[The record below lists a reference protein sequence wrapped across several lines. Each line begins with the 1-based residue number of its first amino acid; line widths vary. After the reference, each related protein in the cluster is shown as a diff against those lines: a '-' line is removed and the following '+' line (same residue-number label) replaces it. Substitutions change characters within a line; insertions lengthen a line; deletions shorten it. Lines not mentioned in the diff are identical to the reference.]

1 MGKGKGKII
10 ASVTA
15 AVAVPAAVVV
25 GAIYILPMLGISSSN
40 TLYYFG
46 NDTSISA
53 DGAISLGKEDVLGYS
68 SKYSDTMSGYF
79 KSQLDENET
88 YIYNAF
94 MYASEN
100 GYSDIFLPEE
110 VFGNGSYDKLQE
122 LEYVITFLSCDSP
135 FVAHNYTT
143 DNKLTGNVEQF
154 AGKSYHHIQLETL
167 GEEYTSRR
175 EAAYEKAKSVVASI
189 PQGCDTQKQKAQ
201 YLYDYVAENSV
212 YVTNGYS
219 TRNVPVADLLIDGKA
234 ICDGYADTVTMLFNM
249 AGIET
254 ASANGVNNNKN
265 QGHTVNFAKLDGE
278 YYYFDASTDSIVNEK
293 GFRPAFYFGMSWEE
307 VSDSFTFAAEFADR
321 CPKAEKSLL
330 SDSVDIVI
338 SDNSAATTEKAAK
351 LIKSGGDTGIIAK
364 FDESITD
371 EERKNIISDTAGKV
385 GEQLASIPAAN
396 RLYGI
401 KIYKD

>member
-1 MGKGKGKII
+1 MGKGKVIG
-10 ASVTA
+10 AVAA

-25 GAIYILPMLGISSSN
+25 GAIYVLPILGISSSN

-53 DGAISLGKEDVLGYS
+53 DGTISLGKEDVLDYS
-68 SKYSDTMSGYF
+68 SKYSDTMTGYF
-79 KSQLDENET
+79 KEQLDENET

-100 GYSDIFLPEE
+100 GYSDVFLPEE
-110 VFGNGSYDKLQE
+110 VFGNGSYDRLQE

-143 DNKLTGNVEQF
+143 DNKLSGNVEQF

-167 GEEYTSRR
+167 GKEYTSRR

-189 PQGCDTQKQKAQ
+189 PSDCDTQKQKAQ

-212 YVTNGYS
+212 YVTDGYS
-219 TRNVPVADLLIDGKA
+219 TRNIPIADLLIDGKA

-254 ASANGVNNNKN
+254 ASANGVNTEKN

-278 YYYFDASTDSIVNEK
+278 YYYFDASADSIINEK
-293 GFRPAFYFGMSWEE
+293 GFKPAFYFGMSWEE
-307 VSDSFTFAAEFADR
+307 VSDSFTFSAEFEDR

-330 SDSVDIVI
+330 SDNVDIVI
-338 SDNSAATTEKAAK
+338 SDNSDATVEKMAE
-351 LIKSGGDTGIIAK
+351 LLKSGGDTGIIVR
-364 FDESITD
+364 FDESVTD
-371 EERKNIISDTAGKV
+371 EERKSITSDIAGKV
-385 GEQLASIPAAN
+385 GEQLAFISAAN

-401 KIYKD
+401 KIYKE

>member
-1 MGKGKGKII
+1 MSKGKVIG
-10 ASVTA
+10 AAAA
-15 AVAVPAAVVV
+15 AVAVPAVVVV
-25 GAIYILPMLGISSSN
+25 GAIYILPALGISSSN

-53 DGAISLGKEDVLGYS
+53 DGTISLGKEDVLGYS
-68 SKYSDTMSGYF
+68 SKYSDTMTGYF
-79 KSQLDENET
+79 KEQLDENET

-100 GYSDIFLPEE
+100 GYSDVFLPEE
-110 VFGNGSYDKLQE
+110 VFDNGSYDRLQE

-143 DNKLTGNVEQF
+143 DNKLSGNVEQF

-167 GEEYTSRR
+167 GKEYTSRR

-189 PQGCDTQKQKAQ
+189 PSDCDTQKQKAQ

-212 YVTNGYS
+212 YVTDGYS
-219 TRNVPVADLLIDGKA
+219 TRNIPIADLLIDGKA

-254 ASANGVNNNKN
+254 ASANGVNTEKN
-265 QGHTVNFAKLDGE
+265 EGHTVNFAKLDGE
-278 YYYFDASTDSIVNEK
+278 YYYFDASADSIINEK
-293 GFRPAFYFGMSWEE
+293 RFKPAFYFGMSWEE
-307 VSDSFTFAAEFADR
+307 VSDSFTFSAEFEDR

-330 SDSVDIVI
+330 SNNVDIVI
-338 SDNSAATTEKAAK
+338 SDNSDATVEKMAE
-351 LIKSGGDTGIIAK
+351 LLKSGGDTGIIVR
-364 FDESITD
+364 FDESVTD
-371 EERKNIISDTAGKV
+371 EERKSITSDTAGKV
-385 GEQLASIPAAN
+385 GEQLASISAAN

-401 KIYKD
+401 KIYKE

>member
-1 MGKGKGKII
+1 MGKGKII

-15 AVAVPAAVVV
+15 AVAVTAAVVI
-25 GAIYILPMLGISSSN
+25 GATYILPMLGISSSN

-53 DGAISLGKEDVLGYS
+53 DGTISLGKEEVLDYS

-110 VFGNGSYDKLQE
+110 VFDNGSYDRLQE

-143 DNKLTGNVEQF
+143 DSKLTGNVEQF

-167 GEEYTSRR
+167 GEEYLSRR

-189 PQGCDTQKQKAQ
+189 PSDCDTQKQKAQ
-201 YLYDYVAENSV
+201 YLYNYVTENSV
-212 YVTNGYS
+212 YMTDGYS

-249 AGIET
+249 AGIDS
-254 ASANGVNNNKN
+254 ASANGTNTRKN
-265 QGHTVNFAKLDGE
+265 EGHTVNFAKLDGE
-278 YYYFDASTDSIVNEK
+278 YYYFDASADSIVNEK
-293 GFRPAFYFGMSWEE
+293 GFTPAFYFGMSWEE
-307 VSDSFTFAAEFADR
+307 ASDSFTFADAFANR
-321 CPKAEKSLL
+321 CPRSENSLL
-330 SDSVDIVI
+330 TDSIDIVI
-338 SDNSAATTEKAAK
+338 SDNSDTTTEKAAE
-351 LIKSGGDTGIIAK
+351 LLKSGEDTGIIAR

-371 EERKNIISDTAGKV
+371 EERKSITSDIAGKV
-385 GEQLASIPAAN
+385 GEQLTSLAASN

-401 KIYKD
+401 KIYKE

>member
-1 MGKGKGKII
+1 MGKGKVIGT
-10 ASVTA
+10 VTA
-15 AVAVPAAVVV
+15 AVVIPAAVVI
-25 GAIYILPMLGISSSN
+25 GAIYVLPLFDIKSSN

-53 DGAISLGKEDVLGYS
+53 DGTISLGKEEVLGYN
-68 SKYSDTMSGYF
+68 SKYPDTMTGYF
-79 KSQLDENET
+79 KEQLDENET

-100 GYSDIFLPEE
+100 GYSDVFLPEE
-110 VFGNGSYDKLQE
+110 VFDDGSYDRLQK

-143 DNKLTGNVEQF
+143 NNKLIGSIEQF

-167 GEEYTSRR
+167 GKEYISRR

-189 PQGCDTQKQKAQ
+189 PQDCNTDKQKAQ
-201 YLYDYVAENSV
+201 YLYNYVAENSV
-212 YVTNGYS
+212 YVTDGYS
-219 TRNVPVADLLIDGKA
+219 TKNVPIADLLIDGKA
-234 ICDGYADTVTMLFNM
+234 ICDGYADTITMLFNM
-249 AGIET
+249 AGIEA
-254 ASANGVNNNKN
+254 ASANGANTEKN

-278 YYYFDASTDSIVNEK
+278 YYYFDPSADSIINEK
-293 GFRPAFYFGMSWEE
+293 GFKPAFYFGMSWEE
-307 VSDSFTFAAEFADR
+307 VSDSFTFAAEFANR

-330 SDSVDIVI
+330 PDSIDIVI
-338 SDNSAATTEKAAK
+338 SDNSDATVENIAE
-351 LIKSGGDTGIIAK
+351 LIKSGKDNGIIAK

-371 EERKNIISDTAGKV
+371 EERTSITNDTAGKV
-385 GEQLASIPAAN
+385 GEQLVSLTAAN

-401 KIYKD
+401 KIYKG

>member
-1 MGKGKGKII
+1 MGKGKII

-15 AVAVPAAVVV
+15 AVAVTAAVVI
-25 GAIYILPMLGISSSN
+25 GATYILPMFGISSSN

-53 DGAISLGKEDVLGYS
+53 DGTISLGKEEVLDYS

-110 VFGNGSYDKLQE
+110 VFDNGSYDRLQE

-135 FVAHNYTT
+135 FVAHNYTIN
-143 DNKLTGNVEQF
+143 NKLVGNIEQL
-154 AGKSYHHIQLETL
+154 AGKNYHHIQLETL
-167 GEEYTSRR
+167 GEEYLSRR
-175 EAAYEKAKSVVASI
+175 EAAYEKAKSVIASI
-189 PQGCDTQKQKAQ
+189 PSDCDTQKQKAQ
-201 YLYDYVAENSV
+201 YLYNYVTENSV
-212 YVTNGYS
+212 YMTDGYS
-219 TRNVPVADLLIDGKA
+219 TRNVPIADLLIDGKA

-249 AGIET
+249 AGIDS
-254 ASANGVNNNKN
+254 ASANGVNKNKN
-265 QGHTVNFAKLDGE
+265 EGHTVNFAKLDGE
-278 YYYFDASTDSIVNEK
+278 YYYFDASADSIVNEK
-293 GFRPAFYFGMSWEE
+293 GFKPAFYFGMSWEE
-307 VSDSFTFAAEFADR
+307 ASDSFTFADAFANR
-321 CPKAEKSLL
+321 CPRSENSLL
-330 SDSVDIVI
+330 TDSIDIVI
-338 SDNSAATTEKAAK
+338 SDNSDTTTEKAAE
-351 LIKSGGDTGIIAK
+351 LLKSGEDTGIIAR

-371 EERKNIISDTAGKV
+371 EERKSITSDIAGKV
-385 GEQLASIPAAN
+385 GEQLTSLAASN

-401 KIYKD
+401 KIYKE

>member
-1 MGKGKGKII
+1 MGKGKII

-15 AVAVPAAVVV
+15 AVAVTAAVVI
-25 GAIYILPMLGISSSN
+25 GATYILPMFGISSSN

-53 DGAISLGKEDVLGYS
+53 DGTISLGKEEVLDYS

-110 VFGNGSYDKLQE
+110 VFDNGSYDRLQE

-135 FVAHNYTT
+135 FVAHNYTIN
-143 DNKLTGNVEQF
+143 NKLVGNIEQL
-154 AGKSYHHIQLETL
+154 AGKNYHHIQLETL
-167 GEEYTSRR
+167 GEEYLSRR
-175 EAAYEKAKSVVASI
+175 EAAYEKAKSVIASI
-189 PQGCDTQKQKAQ
+189 PSDCDTQKQKAQ
-201 YLYDYVAENSV
+201 YLYNYVTENSV
-212 YVTNGYS
+212 YVTDGYS
-219 TRNVPVADLLIDGKA
+219 TKNVPVADLLIDGKA

-249 AGIET
+249 AGIDS
-254 ASANGVNNNKN
+254 ASANGVNKNKN
-265 QGHTVNFAKLDGE
+265 EGHTVNFAKLDGE
-278 YYYFDASTDSIVNEK
+278 YYYFDASADSIINEK
-293 GFRPAFYFGMSWEE
+293 GFKPAFYFGMSWTE
-307 VSDSFTFAAEFADR
+307 VSDSFTFADAFANR
-321 CPKAEKSLL
+321 CPRSENSLL
-330 SDSVDIVI
+330 TDSIDIVI
-338 SDNSAATTEKAAK
+338 SDNSDTTTEKAAE
-351 LIKSGGDTGIIAK
+351 LLKSGEDTGIIAR

-371 EERKNIISDTAGKV
+371 EERKSITSDIAGKV
-385 GEQLASIPAAN
+385 GEQLTSLAASN

-401 KIYKD
+401 KIYKE

>member
-1 MGKGKGKII
+1 MGKGKVVG
-10 ASVTA
+10 AVAA
-15 AVAVPAAVVV
+15 AVAVPAAVIV
-25 GAIYILPMLGISSSN
+25 GAIYILPALGISSSN
-40 TLYYFG
+40 TLYYFS

-53 DGAISLGKEDVLGYS
+53 DGTISLGKEEVLCYS
-68 SKYSDTMSGYF
+68 SKYSDTMTGYF
-79 KSQLDENET
+79 KAQLDENET

-100 GYSDIFLPEE
+100 GYSDIFLPED
-110 VFGNGSYDKLQE
+110 VFDNGSYDKLQE

-143 DNKLTGNVEQF
+143 NSKLTGNVEQF

-167 GEEYTSRR
+167 GEEYKARR

-189 PQGCDTQKQKAQ
+189 PQECNTDRQKAQ
-201 YLYDYVAENSV
+201 YLYNYVAENSV
-212 YVTNGYS
+212 YVTDGYS
-219 TRNVPVADLLIDGKA
+219 TRNVPIADLLIDGKA

-254 ASANGVNNNKN
+254 ASANGVNTEKN

-278 YYYFDASTDSIVNEK
+278 YYYFDASADSIANEK
-293 GFRPAFYFGMSWEE
+293 GFKPAFCFGMSWKEA
-307 VSDSFTFAAEFADR
+307 SDSFTFADEFTNR

-330 SDSVDIVI
+330 SDSIDIVI
-338 SDNSAATTEKAAK
+338 SDNSEETVKKAAE
-351 LIKSGGDTGIIAK
+351 LLKSGGETGIIAK

-371 EERKNIISDTAGKV
+371 EERKSITNDTAEKV
-385 GEQLASIPAAN
+385 GEPLASLAAAN
-396 RLYGI
+396 GLYGL
-401 KIYKD
+401 KIYKE

>member
-1 MGKGKGKII
+1 MGKGKVIGT
-10 ASVTA
+10 VTA
-15 AVAVPAAVVV
+15 AVVIPAAVVI
-25 GAIYILPMLGISSSN
+25 GAIYVLPLFDIKSSN

-53 DGAISLGKEDVLGYS
+53 DGTISLGKEEVLGYS
-68 SKYSDTMSGYF
+68 SKYSDTMTGYF
-79 KSQLDENET
+79 KEQLDENET

-110 VFGNGSYDKLQE
+110 VFGNGSNDRLQE

-143 DNKLTGNVEQF
+143 NNKLVGNIEQF

-167 GEEYTSRR
+167 GEEYKSRR

-189 PQGCDTQKQKAQ
+189 PQDYNTDKQKAQ
-201 YLYDYVAENSV
+201 YLYNYVAENSV
-212 YVTNGYS
+212 YVTDGYS
-219 TRNVPVADLLIDGKA
+219 TRNIPVADLLIDGKA

-254 ASANGVNNNKN
+254 ASANGVNTETN

-278 YYYFDASTDSIVNEK
+278 YYYFDASADSIINEK

-307 VSDSFTFAAEFADR
+307 VSDSFTFAAEFENR

-330 SDSVDIVI
+330 SDNVDIVI
-338 SDNSAATTEKAAK
+338 SDNSDATVESIAE
-351 LIKSGGDTGIIAK
+351 LIKSGKDNGIIAR

-371 EERKNIISDTAGKV
+371 EERKSITNDTAGKV
-385 GEQLASIPAAN
+385 GEQLVSLAAAN

-401 KIYKD
+401 KIYKE

>member
-1 MGKGKGKII
+1 MGKGKVIGT
-10 ASVTA
+10 VTA
-15 AVAVPAAVVV
+15 AVVIPAAVVI
-25 GAIYILPMLGISSSN
+25 GAIYVLPLFDIKSSN

-53 DGAISLGKEDVLGYS
+53 DGTISLGKEEVLGYS
-68 SKYSDTMSGYF
+68 SKYSDTMTGYF
-79 KSQLDENET
+79 KEQLDENET

-110 VFGNGSYDKLQE
+110 VFGNGSNDRLQE

-143 DNKLTGNVEQF
+143 NSKLTGNVEQF

-167 GEEYTSRR
+167 GEEYKSRR

-189 PQGCDTQKQKAQ
+189 PQDCNTDKQKAQ
-201 YLYDYVAENSV
+201 YLYNYVAENSV
-212 YVTNGYS
+212 YVTDGYS

-254 ASANGVNNNKN
+254 ASANGVNTETN

-278 YYYFDASTDSIVNEK
+278 YYYFDASADSIVNEK

-307 VSDSFTFAAEFADR
+307 VSDSFTFAAEFENR

-330 SDSVDIVI
+330 SDNVDIVI
-338 SDNSAATTEKAAK
+338 SDNSDATVESIAE
-351 LIKSGGDTGIIAK
+351 LIKSGKDNGIIAR

-371 EERKNIISDTAGKV
+371 EERKSITNDTAGKV
-385 GEQLASIPAAN
+385 GEQLVSLAAAN

-401 KIYKD
+401 KIYKE

>member
-1 MGKGKGKII
+1 MGKGKII

-15 AVAVPAAVVV
+15 AVAVTAAVVI
-25 GAIYILPMLGISSSN
+25 GATYILPMFSISSSN

-53 DGAISLGKEDVLGYS
+53 DGTISLGKEDVLGYS

-110 VFGNGSYDKLQE
+110 VFDNGSYDKLQE

-143 DNKLTGNVEQF
+143 DSKLTGNVEQF

-167 GEEYTSRR
+167 GEEYLSRR
-175 EAAYEKAKSVVASI
+175 EAAYEKAKSVIASI
-189 PQGCDTQKQKAQ
+189 PSDCDTQKQKAQ
-201 YLYDYVAENSV
+201 YLYNYVTENSV
-212 YVTNGYS
+212 YVTDGYS
-219 TRNVPVADLLIDGKA
+219 TKNVPVADLLIDGKA

-249 AGIET
+249 AGIDS
-254 ASANGVNNNKN
+254 ASANGTNTRKN
-265 QGHTVNFAKLDGE
+265 EGHTVNFAKLDGE
-278 YYYFDASTDSIVNEK
+278 YYYFDASADSIVNEK
-293 GFRPAFYFGMSWEE
+293 GFTPAFYFGMSWTE
-307 VSDSFTFAAEFADR
+307 VSDSFTFADAFANR
-321 CPKAEKSLL
+321 CPRSENSLL
-330 SDSVDIVI
+330 TDSIDIVI
-338 SDNSAATTEKAAK
+338 SDNSDTTTEKAAE
-351 LIKSGGDTGIIAK
+351 LLKSGEDTGIIAR

-371 EERKNIISDTAGKV
+371 EERKSITSDIAGKV
-385 GEQLASIPAAN
+385 GEQLTSLAASN

-401 KIYKD
+401 KIYKE

>member
-1 MGKGKGKII
+1 MGKGKII

-15 AVAVPAAVVV
+15 AVAVTAAVVI
-25 GAIYILPMLGISSSN
+25 GATYILPMFSISSSN

-53 DGAISLGKEDVLGYS
+53 DGTISLGKEEVLDYS

-110 VFGNGSYDKLQE
+110 VFDNGSYDRLQE

-135 FVAHNYTT
+135 FVAHNYTIN
-143 DNKLTGNVEQF
+143 NKLVGNIEQF
-154 AGKSYHHIQLETL
+154 AGKNYHHIQLETL
-167 GEEYTSRR
+167 GEEYLSRR
-175 EAAYEKAKSVVASI
+175 EAAYEKAKSVIASI
-189 PQGCDTQKQKAQ
+189 PSDCDTQKQKAQ
-201 YLYDYVAENSV
+201 YLYNYVTENSV
-212 YVTNGYS
+212 YVTDGYS
-219 TRNVPVADLLIDGKA
+219 TKNVPVADLLIDGKA

-249 AGIET
+249 AGIDS
-254 ASANGVNNNKN
+254 ASANGTNTRKN
-265 QGHTVNFAKLDGE
+265 EGHTVNFAKLDGE
-278 YYYFDASTDSIVNEK
+278 YYYFDASADSIVNEK
-293 GFRPAFYFGMSWEE
+293 GFTPAFYFGMSWTE
-307 VSDSFTFAAEFADR
+307 VSDSFTFADAFANR
-321 CPKAEKSLL
+321 CPRSENSLL
-330 SDSVDIVI
+330 TDSIDIVI
-338 SDNSAATTEKAAK
+338 SDNSDTTTEKAAE
-351 LIKSGGDTGIIAK
+351 LLKSGGDTGIIAR

-371 EERKNIISDTAGKV
+371 EERKSITSDIAGKV
-385 GEQLASIPAAN
+385 GEQLTSLAASN

-401 KIYKD
+401 KIYKE

>member
-1 MGKGKGKII
+1 MSKGKVIGT
-10 ASVTA
+10 VTA
-15 AVAVPAAVVV
+15 AVVIPAAVVI
-25 GAIYILPMLGISSSN
+25 GAIYVLPLFDIKSSN

-53 DGAISLGKEDVLGYS
+53 DGTISLGKEEVLGYN
-68 SKYSDTMSGYF
+68 SKYSDTMTGYF
-79 KSQLDENET
+79 KKQLDENET

-110 VFGNGSYDKLQE
+110 IFGNGSNDKLQE

-143 DNKLTGNVEQF
+143 NNKLVGNIEQF

-167 GEEYTSRR
+167 GEEYKSRR

-189 PQGCDTQKQKAQ
+189 PQDCNTDKQKAQ
-201 YLYDYVAENSV
+201 YLYNYVAENSV
-212 YVTNGYS
+212 YVTDGYS
-219 TRNVPVADLLIDGKA
+219 TRNIPVADLLIDGKA

-254 ASANGVNNNKN
+254 ASANGVNTEKN

-278 YYYFDASTDSIVNEK
+278 YYYFDASADSIVNEK

-307 VSDSFTFAAEFADR
+307 VSDSFTFAAEFDNR

-330 SDSVDIVI
+330 SDNVDIVI
-338 SDNSAATTEKAAK
+338 SDHSDATVESIAE
-351 LIKSGGDTGIIAK
+351 LIKSGKDNGIIAR

-371 EERKNIISDTAGKV
+371 EERKSITSDTAGKV
-385 GEQLASIPAAN
+385 GEQLVSLAAAN

-401 KIYKD
+401 KIYKG

>member
-1 MGKGKGKII
+1 MGKGKVIGT
-10 ASVTA
+10 VTA
-15 AVAVPAAVVV
+15 AIAIPAAVVV

-53 DGAISLGKEDVLGYS
+53 DGTISLGKEEVLDYS

-110 VFGNGSYDKLQE
+110 VFDNGSYDRLQE

-135 FVAHNYTT
+135 FVAHNYTIN
-143 DNKLTGNVEQF
+143 NKLVGNIEQL
-154 AGKSYHHIQLETL
+154 AGKNYHHIQLETL
-167 GEEYTSRR
+167 GEEYLSRR
-175 EAAYEKAKSVVASI
+175 EAAYEKAKSVIASI
-189 PQGCDTQKQKAQ
+189 PSDCDTQKQKAQ
-201 YLYDYVAENSV
+201 YLYNYVAENSV
-212 YVTNGYS
+212 YVTDGYS
-219 TRNVPVADLLIDGKA
+219 TKNVPVADLLIDGKA

-249 AGIET
+249 AGIDS
-254 ASANGVNNNKN
+254 ASANGVNKNKN
-265 QGHTVNFAKLDGE
+265 EGHTVNFAKLDGE
-278 YYYFDASTDSIVNEK
+278 YYYFDASADSIINEK
-293 GFRPAFYFGMSWEE
+293 GFTPAFYFGMSWTEA
-307 VSDSFTFAAEFADR
+307 SDSFTFADAFANR
-321 CPKAEKSLL
+321 CPRSENSLL
-330 SDSVDIVI
+330 TDSIDIVI
-338 SDNSAATTEKAAK
+338 SDNSDTTTEKAAE
-351 LIKSGGDTGIIAK
+351 LLKSGEDTGIIAR

-371 EERKNIISDTAGKV
+371 EERKSITSDIAGKV
-385 GEQLASIPAAN
+385 GEQLTSLAASN

-401 KIYKD
+401 KIYKE

>member
-1 MGKGKGKII
+1 MGKGKVIGT
-10 ASVTA
+10 VTA
-15 AVAVPAAVVV
+15 AVVIPAAVVI
-25 GAIYILPMLGISSSN
+25 GAIYVLPLFDIKSSN

-53 DGAISLGKEDVLGYS
+53 DGTISLGKEEVLGYS
-68 SKYSDTMSGYF
+68 SKYSDTMTGYF
-79 KSQLDENET
+79 KEQLDENET

-110 VFGNGSYDKLQE
+110 VFGNGSNDRLQE

-143 DNKLTGNVEQF
+143 NNKLVGNIEQF

-167 GEEYTSRR
+167 GEEYKSRR

-189 PQGCDTQKQKAQ
+189 PQDCNTDKQKAQ
-201 YLYDYVAENSV
+201 YLYNYVAENSV
-212 YVTNGYS
+212 YVTDGYS
-219 TRNVPVADLLIDGKA
+219 TRNIPVADLLIDGKA

-254 ASANGVNNNKN
+254 ASANGVNTETN

-278 YYYFDASTDSIVNEK
+278 YYYFDASADSIVNEK

-307 VSDSFTFAAEFADR
+307 VSDSFTFADEFANR

-330 SDSVDIVI
+330 SDNVDIVI
-338 SDNSAATTEKAAK
+338 SDNSDATVESIAE
-351 LIKSGGDTGIIAK
+351 LIKSGKDNGIIAR

-371 EERKNIISDTAGKV
+371 EERKSITNDTAGKV
-385 GEQLASIPAAN
+385 GEQLVSLAAAN

-401 KIYKD
+401 KIYKE

>member
-1 MGKGKGKII
+1 MGKGKVIGT
-10 ASVTA
+10 VTA
-15 AVAVPAAVVV
+15 AVVIPAAVVI
-25 GAIYILPMLGISSSN
+25 GAIYVLPLFDIKSSN

-53 DGAISLGKEDVLGYS
+53 DGTISLGKEEVLGYS
-68 SKYSDTMSGYF
+68 SKYSDTMTGYF
-79 KSQLDENET
+79 KEQLDENET

-110 VFGNGSYDKLQE
+110 VFGNGSNDRLQE

-143 DNKLTGNVEQF
+143 NNKLVGNIEQF

-167 GEEYTSRR
+167 GEEYKSRR

-189 PQGCDTQKQKAQ
+189 PQDYNTDKQKAQ
-201 YLYDYVAENSV
+201 YLYNYVAENSV
-212 YVTNGYS
+212 YVTDGYS

-254 ASANGVNNNKN
+254 ASANGVNTETN

-278 YYYFDASTDSIVNEK
+278 YYYFDASADSIVNEK

-307 VSDSFTFAAEFADR
+307 VSDSFTFAAEFENR

-330 SDSVDIVI
+330 SDNVDIVI
-338 SDNSAATTEKAAK
+338 SDNSDATVESIAE
-351 LIKSGGDTGIIAK
+351 LIKSGKDNGIIAR

-371 EERKNIISDTAGKV
+371 EERKSITNDTAGKV
-385 GEQLASIPAAN
+385 GEQLVSLAAAN

-401 KIYKD
+401 KIYKE

>member
-1 MGKGKGKII
+1 MGKGKVIG
-10 ASVTA
+10 AVAA
-15 AVAVPAAVVV
+15 AVAVPAVVVV
-25 GAIYILPMLGISSSN
+25 GAIYILPALGISSSN

-53 DGAISLGKEDVLGYS
+53 DGTISLGKEDVLGYS
-68 SKYSDTMSGYF
+68 SKYSDTMTGYF
-79 KSQLDENET
+79 KEQLDENET

-100 GYSDIFLPEE
+100 GYSDVFLPEE
-110 VFGNGSYDKLQE
+110 VFGNGSYDRLQE

-143 DNKLTGNVEQF
+143 DNKLSGNVEQF

-167 GEEYTSRR
+167 GKEYTSRR

-189 PQGCDTQKQKAQ
+189 PSDCDTQKQKAQ

-212 YVTNGYS
+212 YVTDGYS
-219 TRNVPVADLLIDGKA
+219 TRNIPIADLLIDGKA

-254 ASANGVNNNKN
+254 ASANGVNTEKN
-265 QGHTVNFAKLDGE
+265 EGHTVNFAKLDGE
-278 YYYFDASTDSIVNEK
+278 YYYFDASADSIINEK
-293 GFRPAFYFGMSWEE
+293 GFKPAFYFGMSWEE
-307 VSDSFTFAAEFADR
+307 VSDSFTFADEFANR

-330 SDSVDIVI
+330 SDNVDIVI
-338 SDNSAATTEKAAK
+338 SDNSDTMVENMAE
-351 LIKSGGDTGIIAK
+351 LLKSGGDTGIIVR
-364 FDESITD
+364 FDESVTD
-371 EERKNIISDTAGKV
+371 EERKSITSDTAGKV
-385 GEQLASIPAAN
+385 GEQLASISAAN

-401 KIYKD
+401 KIYKE

>member
-1 MGKGKGKII
+1 MGKGKVIG
-10 ASVTA
+10 AVAA
-15 AVAVPAAVVV
+15 AVAVPAAVIV
-25 GAIYILPMLGISSSN
+25 GAIYILPALGISSSN

-53 DGAISLGKEDVLGYS
+53 DGTISLGKEDVLGYS
-68 SKYSDTMSGYF
+68 SKYSDTMTGYF
-79 KSQLDENET
+79 KKQLDENET

-110 VFGNGSYDKLQE
+110 VFDNGSYDRLQE
-122 LEYVITFLSCDSP
+122 LEFVITFLSCDSP

-143 DNKLTGNVEQF
+143 NNKLIGNTEQF

-167 GEEYTSRR
+167 GKEYISRR

-189 PQGCDTQKQKAQ
+189 PQDCNTDKQKAE
-201 YLYDYVAENSV
+201 YLYNYVAENSV
-212 YVTNGYS
+212 YVTDGYS
-219 TRNVPVADLLIDGKA
+219 TRNVPIADLLIDGKA

-254 ASANGVNNNKN
+254 ASANGVNTEKK

-278 YYYFDASTDSIVNEK
+278 YYYFDASADSIINEK
-293 GFRPAFYFGMSWEE
+293 GFKPAFYFGMSWEE
-307 VSDSFTFAAEFADR
+307 VSDSFTFADEFANR
-321 CPKAEKSLL
+321 CPKTEKSLL
-330 SDSVDIVI
+330 SDNVDIVI
-338 SDNSAATTEKAAK
+338 SDKSDTTVESIAE
-351 LIKSGGDTGIIAK
+351 LIKTGGDTGIIAR
-364 FDESITD
+364 FDESISD
-371 EERKNIISDTAGKV
+371 EERKNITSDTAGKV
-385 GEQLASIPAAN
+385 GKQLVSLAAAN

-401 KIYKD
+401 KIYKG

>member
-1 MGKGKGKII
+1 MGKGKII

-15 AVAVPAAVVV
+15 AVAVTAAVVI
-25 GAIYILPMLGISSSN
+25 GATYILPMFGISSSN

-53 DGAISLGKEDVLGYS
+53 DGTISLGKEDVLGYS

-110 VFGNGSYDKLQE
+110 VFDNGSYDRLQE

-135 FVAHNYTT
+135 FVAHNYTIN
-143 DNKLTGNVEQF
+143 NKLVGNIEQL
-154 AGKSYHHIQLETL
+154 AGKNYHHIQLETL
-167 GEEYTSRR
+167 GEEYLSRR
-175 EAAYEKAKSVVASI
+175 EAAYEKAKSVIASI
-189 PQGCDTQKQKAQ
+189 PSDCDTQKQKAQ
-201 YLYDYVAENSV
+201 YLYNYVTENSV
-212 YVTNGYS
+212 YVTDGYS
-219 TRNVPVADLLIDGKA
+219 TKNVPVADLLIDGKA

-249 AGIET
+249 AGIDS
-254 ASANGVNNNKN
+254 ASANGVNKNKN
-265 QGHTVNFAKLDGE
+265 EGHTVNFAKLDGE
-278 YYYFDASTDSIVNEK
+278 YYYFDASADSIINEK
-293 GFRPAFYFGMSWEE
+293 GFTPAFYFGMSWTEA
-307 VSDSFTFAAEFADR
+307 SDSFTFADAFANR
-321 CPKAEKSLL
+321 CPRSENSLL
-330 SDSVDIVI
+330 TDSIDIVI
-338 SDNSAATTEKAAK
+338 SDNSDTTTEKAAE
-351 LIKSGGDTGIIAK
+351 LLKSGEDTGIIAR

-371 EERKNIISDTAGKV
+371 EERKSITSDIAGKV
-385 GEQLASIPAAN
+385 GEQLTSLAASN

-401 KIYKD
+401 KIYKE

>member
-1 MGKGKGKII
+1 MGKGKII

-15 AVAVPAAVVV
+15 AVAVTAAVVI
-25 GAIYILPMLGISSSN
+25 GATYILPMFGISSSN

-53 DGAISLGKEDVLGYS
+53 DGTISLGKEEVLDYS

-110 VFGNGSYDKLQE
+110 VFDNGSYDRLQE

-135 FVAHNYTT
+135 FVAHNYTIN
-143 DNKLTGNVEQF
+143 NKLVGNIEQL
-154 AGKSYHHIQLETL
+154 AGKNYHHIQLETL
-167 GEEYTSRR
+167 GEEYLSRR
-175 EAAYEKAKSVVASI
+175 EAAYEKAKSVIASI
-189 PQGCDTQKQKAQ
+189 PSDCDTQKQKAQ
-201 YLYDYVAENSV
+201 YLYNYVTENSV
-212 YVTNGYS
+212 YVTDGYS
-219 TRNVPVADLLIDGKA
+219 TKNVPVADLLIDGKA

-249 AGIET
+249 AGIDS
-254 ASANGVNNNKN
+254 ASANGTNTRKN
-265 QGHTVNFAKLDGE
+265 EGHTVNFAKLDGE
-278 YYYFDASTDSIVNEK
+278 YYYFDASADSIVNEK
-293 GFRPAFYFGMSWEE
+293 GFTPAFYFGMSWEE
-307 VSDSFTFAAEFADR
+307 ASDSFTFADEFANR
-321 CPKAEKSLL
+321 CPRSENSLL
-330 SDSVDIVI
+330 TDSIDIVI
-338 SDNSAATTEKAAK
+338 SDNSDTTTEKAAE
-351 LIKSGGDTGIIAK
+351 LLKSGEDTGIIAR

-371 EERKNIISDTAGKV
+371 EERKSITSDIAGKV
-385 GEQLASIPAAN
+385 GEQLTSLAASN

-401 KIYKD
+401 KIYKE

>member
-1 MGKGKGKII
+1 MGKGKVIGT
-10 ASVTA
+10 VTA
-15 AVAVPAAVVV
+15 AVVIPAAVVI
-25 GAIYILPMLGISSSN
+25 GAIYVLPLFDIKSSN

-53 DGAISLGKEDVLGYS
+53 DGTISLGKEEVLGYS
-68 SKYSDTMSGYF
+68 SKYSDTMTGYF
-79 KSQLDENET
+79 KEQLDENET

-110 VFGNGSYDKLQE
+110 VFGNGSNDRLQE

-143 DNKLTGNVEQF
+143 NNKLVGNIEQF

-167 GEEYTSRR
+167 GEEYKSRR

-189 PQGCDTQKQKAQ
+189 PQDCNTDKQKAQ
-201 YLYDYVAENSV
+201 YLYNYVAENSV
-212 YVTNGYS
+212 YVTDGYS
-219 TRNVPVADLLIDGKA
+219 TRNIPVADLLIDGKA

-254 ASANGVNNNKN
+254 ASANGVNTEKN

-278 YYYFDASTDSIVNEK
+278 YYYFDASADSIVNEK

-307 VSDSFTFAAEFADR
+307 VSDSFTFAAEFANR

-330 SDSVDIVI
+330 SDNVDIVI
-338 SDNSAATTEKAAK
+338 SDNSDATVESIAG
-351 LIKSGGDTGIIAK
+351 LIKSGKDNGIIAR

-371 EERKNIISDTAGKV
+371 EERKSITNDTAGKV
-385 GEQLASIPAAN
+385 GEQLVSLAAAN

-401 KIYKD
+401 KIYKE

>member
-1 MGKGKGKII
+1 MGKGKVIGT
-10 ASVTA
+10 VTA
-15 AVAVPAAVVV
+15 AVVIPAAVVI
-25 GAIYILPMLGISSSN
+25 GAIYVLPLFDIKSSN

-53 DGAISLGKEDVLGYS
+53 DGTISLGKEEVLGYS
-68 SKYSDTMSGYF
+68 SKYSDTMTGYF
-79 KSQLDENET
+79 KEQLDENET

-110 VFGNGSYDKLQE
+110 VFGNGSNDRLQE

-143 DNKLTGNVEQF
+143 NNKLVGNIEQF

-167 GEEYTSRR
+167 GEEYKSRR

-189 PQGCDTQKQKAQ
+189 PQGCNTDKQKAQ
-201 YLYDYVAENSV
+201 YLYNYVAENSV
-212 YVTNGYS
+212 YVTDGYS
-219 TRNVPVADLLIDGKA
+219 TRNIPVADLLIDGKA

-254 ASANGVNNNKN
+254 ASANGVNTEKN

-278 YYYFDASTDSIVNEK
+278 YYYFDASADSIINEK

-307 VSDSFTFAAEFADR
+307 TSDSFTFAAEFENR

-330 SDSVDIVI
+330 SDNVDIVI
-338 SDNSAATTEKAAK
+338 SDNSDATVESIAE
-351 LIKSGGDTGIIAK
+351 LIKSGKDNGIIAR

-371 EERKNIISDTAGKV
+371 EERKSITNDTAGKV
-385 GEQLASIPAAN
+385 GEQLVSLAAAN

-401 KIYKD
+401 KIYKE